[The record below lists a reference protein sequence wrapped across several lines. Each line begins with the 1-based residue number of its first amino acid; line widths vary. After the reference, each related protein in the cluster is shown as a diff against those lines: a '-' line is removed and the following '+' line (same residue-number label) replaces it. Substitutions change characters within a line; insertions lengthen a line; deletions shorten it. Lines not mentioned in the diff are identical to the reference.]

1 MGVIGSDD
9 ISLAVEVEGDIAV
22 LVVGVE
28 DVEVEDVTGLAVGV
42 VGVP

>member
-1 MGVIGSDD
+1 MGVTGSDD
-9 ISLAVEVEGDIAV
+9 ISLAVGVEGDIAV

>member
-1 MGVIGSDD
+1 MGVTGSDD
-9 ISLAVEVEGDIAV
+9 ISFAVGVEGDIAV

-28 DVEVEDVTGLAVGV
+28 GVELEDVTGLAVEG